1 MPPAVHVETK
11 PLEENDSKLVI
22 IVTMQY
28 IADITMYIVT
38 EKDQFFFSEFAPFGT
53 LDRRLVIFTHQIN

>member
-38 EKDQFFFSEFAPFGT
+38 EKD
-53 LDRRLVIFTHQIN
+53 